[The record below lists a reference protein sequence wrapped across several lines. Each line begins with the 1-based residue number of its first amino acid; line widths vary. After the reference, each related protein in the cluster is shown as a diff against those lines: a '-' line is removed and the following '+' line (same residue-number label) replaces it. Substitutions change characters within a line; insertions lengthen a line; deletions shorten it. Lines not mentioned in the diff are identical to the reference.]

1 MQLVQWPGFSLCA
14 FNHCPVLR
22 VTSCLGFPG
31 PEVCPR
37 VNTGLWVK
45 TGSILGQLVIPAG
58 MLLEVLLEMEDVIDG
73 DGSPLLTS
81 FLHLLFVGFLNSI
94 NEIFRGRVGG

>member
-1 MQLVQWPGFSLCA
+1 M
-14 FNHCPVLR
+14 
-22 VTSCLGFPG
+22 
-31 PEVCPR
+31 
-37 VNTGLWVK
+37 NTGLWVK